1 MIEPL
6 NSDIASRTSGTD
18 IPRFPRNDQT
28 NMKMKQILVATDFS
42 TRSDR
47 ALRRATLLA
56 KQYAVPLTIVHVI
69 DDDRHAFLVE
79 AENKSSSALLEDLSE
94 TIRKSD
100 GIECTAS
107 SLLGSA
113 FEKIAE
119 KSEEIAADLTVI
131 GPHRRHVLRDM
142 LVGTTAERIIRANRG
157 PTLIAN
163 AAPTRP
169 YRNILAP
176 VDMSDCSA
184 DALRGLSALGLMA
197 GAKVSVLH
205 IFDTAITR
213 GRTGAYMSRSH
224 AVHHRA
230 SVQARSESELS
241 DFLAGCKFHPS
252 ETIVRPNEL
261 PAHYV
266 IDMVARDMSAD
277 LIVMGTHGRSGFA
290 NFVLGSVTRDM
301 LAISD
306 IDMLVVS
313 PQARTI
319 LTNDQNA
326 QDR

>member
-1 MIEPL
+1 
-6 NSDIASRTSGTD
+6 
-18 IPRFPRNDQT
+18 
-28 NMKMKQILVATDFS
+28 
-42 TRSDR
+42 
-47 ALRRATLLA
+47 
-56 KQYAVPLTIVHVI
+56 
-69 DDDRHAFLVE
+69 
-79 AENKSSSALLEDLSE
+79 
-94 TIRKSD
+94 
-100 GIECTAS
+100 
-107 SLLGSA
+107 
-113 FEKIAE
+113 
-119 KSEEIAADLTVI
+119 
-131 GPHRRHVLRDM
+131 
-142 LVGTTAERIIRANRG
+142 
-157 PTLIAN
+157 
-163 AAPTRP
+163 
-169 YRNILAP
+169 
-176 VDMSDCSA
+176 
-184 DALRGLSALGLMA
+184 
-197 GAKVSVLH
+197 VSVLH

-230 SVQARSESELS
+230 SVQARSENELS